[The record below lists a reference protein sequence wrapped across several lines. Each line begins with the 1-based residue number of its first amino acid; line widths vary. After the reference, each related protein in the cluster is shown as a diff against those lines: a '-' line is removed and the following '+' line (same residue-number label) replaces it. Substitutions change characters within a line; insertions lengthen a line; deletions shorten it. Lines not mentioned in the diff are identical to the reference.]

1 MCSSYISHLFVYIV
15 FLLSDALRITPPHL
29 RVREGRPAT
38 LICRTNDR
46 SIPTGG
52 ITWNG
57 PHGRTY
63 GPASSP
69 IGDRVRAANHF
80 LYITNANRS
89 DHGSYRCTSVVT
101 GTQSPATV
109 VEVTSMCVC
118 VCVCVLVIPLL
129 GGSLLHTS
137 WCWMCASKCKTTHPQ
152 VTI

>member
-1 MCSSYISHLFVYIV
+1 M
-15 FLLSDALRITPPHL
+15 FLPNDALRITPPHL

-38 LICRTNDR
+38 LICWTNDR
-46 SIPTGG
+46 RAPTGG
-52 ITWNG
+52 ITWSG
-57 PHGRTY
+57 PHGRMY

-89 DHGSYRCTSVVT
+89 DHGSYRCTSVAT

-118 VCVCVLVIPLL
+118 VCVCVYVCIIVTKLVI
-129 GGSLLHTS
+129 
-137 WCWMCASKCKTTHPQ
+137 
-152 VTI
+152 